1 MAISP
6 FSSSYREPTQPS
18 QFVKFEIDKTT
29 RIRILDEGIAGFE
42 AWTESDNKPVRLP
55 MNEQGQPEGKFL
67 VPVKKKLK
75 QDPLTGEWVQT
86 NEDKI
91 SVFWAFTVWN
101 YDLKQIQVWSFTQ
114 SGIKKAITNYRQDPD
129 YSDMLSYDLKITK
142 RKTGEKKTDV
152 EYAVLAG
159 KESELPAEATEAM
172 LSIDIDLNRLFVGE
186 YPIKN

>member
-18 QFVKFEIDKTT
+18 QFVQFEFDKLT

-42 AWTESDNKPVRLP
+42 AWTQADNKPVRLP
-55 MNEQGQPEGKFL
+55 MNEQGKPEGQFS
-67 VPVKKKLK
+67 VPVKKKWRK
-75 QDPLTGEWVQT
+75 DANGKEVETT
-86 NEDKI
+86 EDKI

-101 YDLKQIQVWSFTQ
+101 YDLNQIQVWSFTQ
-114 SGIKKAITNYRQDPD
+114 AGIKKAITNYRQDPD
-129 YSDMLSYDLKITK
+129 YADMLSYDLKMTK

-159 KESELPAEATEAM
+159 KETDLPAEATEAM
-172 LSIDIDLNRLFVGE
+172 STIDIDLDRLFTGE
-186 YPIKN
+186 YPIKNS